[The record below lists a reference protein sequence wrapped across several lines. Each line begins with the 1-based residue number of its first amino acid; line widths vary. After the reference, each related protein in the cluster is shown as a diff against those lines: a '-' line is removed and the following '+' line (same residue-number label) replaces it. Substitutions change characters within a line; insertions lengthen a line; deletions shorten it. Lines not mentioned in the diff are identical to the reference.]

1 MADDDDADNGGTFA
15 DAESQ
20 RERMAQRLRDALR
33 SRAVVHRAV
42 GVVMEW
48 ENLSPEQALSVLSK
62 AAQRVNVEVR
72 AIAAEIV
79 ASTRGKDPE
88 P

>member
-1 MADDDDADNGGTFA
+1 MADDADNGGTFA
-15 DAESQ
+15 EAESQ

-33 SRAVVHRAV
+33 SRAVVYRAV

-48 ENLSPEQALSVLSK
+48 ENLSPEQALSALSK

-79 ASTRGKDPE
+79 ASTWGKDPE